1 MSLSYSKM
9 EKLLFKKGL
18 FPKKKYVIDNSCVY
32 IEVLCVS
39 NSEIILVYIPSKYD
53 IKVEK
58 GDDVYDI
65 KYLDIS
71 VEGSIPNDYAI
82 EPDNFDLEQVYEQ
95 IDINENIDLD
105 NKNIETKL
113 KENYK
118 HPISLKDMNKN
129 QITELKNSFRQLE
142 RFKFCIKGLKYKL
155 AICYK
160 NYICCIRR
168 DDTFEGFAIKDY
180 LSNEYKK
187 LNVIIDL
194 ETLYS
199 SKEPIDN
206 DILTLKDGIYKI
218 LNKNQIKHSKI
229 LQKMLEEKKDI
240 LKKSEII
247 YLKKEKYFNYQK
259 KLRNML
265 EQIIDSE
272 KQIIEKIYFI
282 KQNNNSSVD
291 IKGLHN
297 DVENIHIIGNL
308 EKELENIAN
317 VKKEIMNNIFDI
329 TNKLQTLSL
338 QTDSVFFDNS
348 VMLDT
353 ILKNFSSL
361 DITSN

>member
-229 LQKMLEEKKDI
+229 LQKMLE
-240 LKKSEII
+240 
-247 YLKKEKYFNYQK
+247 
-259 KLRNML
+259 
-265 EQIIDSE
+265 QIIDSE